1 MVFHVEVDD
10 EGAQIAVDLF
20 IDLVSD
26 YVEDVET
33 GKNGVGEVDVVVE
46 GDLGVV
52 ATLERICRCDDRASS
67 PESSHNACLGD
78 RYGLL
83 FHCLVDRCP
92 IMLVHLVKFVN
103 QANTFVSQHQC
114 SSFQLPLIS
123 RVISLDTRSQTH
135 SRCSLSSC
143 VDRPEED
150 LLDAFEE
157 LRLSDSWISEQQ
169 DVDVPS
175 YAMGSLDHSF
185 HASEHGHRECP
196 FDVVVPVDRRR
207 NGPVN
212 ELIQILRL
220 CKLGYFL
227 LQSRIDFHVI
237 IVQHLGDTVG
247 LDESVE
253 QREALSD
260 IQRKLVSIDVNPRY
274 LDVISRPRHIDIVP
288 EQHNLLASG
297 NTARQH
303 LRRRFLDGNPLVIA
317 VNGLLLVN
325 RKRPIGLARATLP
338 QFHVIDV
345 IDEKGSLGESTLDA
359 LIKYFFELTEHLAS
373 DRHYAFYCVRKGVL
387 RMSLP
392 RWTWR
397 RSRM

>member
-114 SSFQLPLIS
+114 SSFQLPLIC
-123 RVISLDTRSQTH
+123 RVIAFDTRSQTH

-143 VDRPEED
+143 VNRPEED
-150 LLDAFEE
+150 LLDALEE
-157 LRLSDSWISEQQ
+157 LRLGDTWISEQQ

-175 YAMGSLDHSF
+175 DAMGSLDYSF
-185 HASEHGHRECP
+185 HSPEHGHC
-196 FDVVVPVDRRR
+196 
-207 NGPVN
+207 
-212 ELIQILRL
+212 
-220 CKLGYFL
+220 
-227 LQSRIDFHVI
+227 
-237 IVQHLGDTVG
+237 
-247 LDESVE
+247 
-253 QREALSD
+253 
-260 IQRKLVSIDVNPRY
+260 
-274 LDVISRPRHIDIVP
+274 
-288 EQHNLLASG
+288 
-297 NTARQH
+297 
-303 LRRRFLDGNPLVIA
+303 
-317 VNGLLLVN
+317 
-325 RKRPIGLARATLP
+325 
-338 QFHVIDV
+338 
-345 IDEKGSLGESTLDA
+345 
-359 LIKYFFELTEHLAS
+359 
-373 DRHYAFYCVRKGVL
+373 
-387 RMSLP
+387 
-392 RWTWR
+392 
-397 RSRM
+397 